1 MPKPKETQEDLG
13 MSGPG
18 VEAVRIKAIDKAIAE
33 YVPIRDERIALSV
46 LEKQAKKKLIDLVH
60 ANADVIGRSEDGA
73 ISYRTNEDI
82 LLTLTPTEEK
92 LKVKTPKGEEDDGGE
107 E

>member
-1 MPKPKETQEDLG
+1 MPKDTQEDLG
-13 MSGPG
+13 MTGPG
-18 VEAVRIKAIDKAIAE
+18 VESPRIKAIDKAIAE

-46 LEKQAKKKLIDLVH
+46 QEKQAKKKLIDLVH
-60 ANADVIGRSEDGA
+60 ANADKIGRGEDGS

-92 LKVKTPKGEEDDGGE
+92 IKVKTPKGEEDDGGE
-107 E
+107 D